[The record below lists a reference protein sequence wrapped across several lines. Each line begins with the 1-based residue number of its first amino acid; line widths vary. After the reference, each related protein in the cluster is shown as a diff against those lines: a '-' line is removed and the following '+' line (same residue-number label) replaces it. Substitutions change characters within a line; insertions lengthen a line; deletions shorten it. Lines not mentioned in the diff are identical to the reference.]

1 MSRKTAFCC
10 CLAALI
16 VLIAAQ
22 VLAQLLAGLF
32 AQLGVPTWVCNIL
45 AGFLYAL
52 LAFGLLKIIMEK
64 IFKLS
69 LPDLGMPKLT
79 LQGKWVAVAVLLPM
93 GVKAIYLFLIPGK
106 LVPSGMN
113 REEIL
118 QTLSACD
125 SERHPESLGN
135 KDGSCLSID
144 AVWPSP
150 YSGPGVFPGKLPAGG
165 SGGHYGGCHVL
176 LDCARERLRLEWGG
190 CARCVERGNNR
201 RRPRH
206 RGTGRRIFRHDLCA
220 EYQRVCHYRR
230 RIWGGILGDFP
241 GRVSAGGVDCTCLD
255 LAEER
260 TGVTDWV
267 TPVCTIFQ
275 CLPFNRGL
283 PHQCAHWFAMTPQI
297 GHAACAY

>member
-1 MSRKTAFCC
+1 MSRKNAFCC

-118 QTLSACD
+118 QTLSAGIFFMGMAAGFVEEMVFRGVILNATRRAWGTKMAVVFP
-125 SERHPESLGN
+125 SMLFGLVHILGQEFSLGN
-135 KDGSCLSID
+135 CLLVVLAGTMVGVMFSLIALESGSTWNGAVVH
-144 AVWPSP
+144 AVWNVVIIGGGLAIGERADE
-150 YSGPGVFPGKLPAGG
+150 YSVMTYVLSTKGFAITGGEFGVESSLISLAGYLLVALIALVWIWQKKEPA
-165 SGGHYGGCHVL
+165 
-176 LDCARERLRLEWGG
+176 
-190 CARCVERGNNR
+190 
-201 RRPRH
+201 
-206 RGTGRRIFRHDLCA
+206 
-220 EYQRVCHYRR
+220 
-230 RIWGGILGDFP
+230 
-241 GRVSAGGVDCTCLD
+241 
-255 LAEER
+255 
-260 TGVTDWV
+260 
-267 TPVCTIFQ
+267 
-275 CLPFNRGL
+275 
-283 PHQCAHWFAMTPQI
+283 
-297 GHAACAY
+297 

>member
-118 QTLSACD
+118 QTLSAGIFFMGMAAGFVEEMVFRGVILNATRRAWGTKMAVVFP
-125 SERHPESLGN
+125 SMLFGLVHILGQEFSLGN
-135 KDGSCLSID
+135 CLLVVLAGTMVGVMFSLIALESGSTWNGAVVH
-144 AVWPSP
+144 AVWNVVIIGGGLAIGERADE
-150 YSGPGVFPGKLPAGG
+150 YSVMTYVLSTKGFAITGGEFGVESSVISLAGYLLVALIALVWIWQKKEPA
-165 SGGHYGGCHVL
+165 
-176 LDCARERLRLEWGG
+176 
-190 CARCVERGNNR
+190 
-201 RRPRH
+201 
-206 RGTGRRIFRHDLCA
+206 
-220 EYQRVCHYRR
+220 
-230 RIWGGILGDFP
+230 
-241 GRVSAGGVDCTCLD
+241 
-255 LAEER
+255 
-260 TGVTDWV
+260 
-267 TPVCTIFQ
+267 
-275 CLPFNRGL
+275 
-283 PHQCAHWFAMTPQI
+283 
-297 GHAACAY
+297 

>member
-1 MSRKTAFCC
+1 MSRKIAFCC

-118 QTLSACD
+118 QTLSAGIFFMGMAAGFVEEMVFRGVILNATRRAWGTKMAVVFP
-125 SERHPESLGN
+125 SMLFGLVHILGQEFSLGN
-135 KDGSCLSID
+135 CLLVVLAGTMVGVMFSLIALESGSTWNGAVVH
-144 AVWPSP
+144 AVWNVVIIGGGLAIGERADE
-150 YSGPGVFPGKLPAGG
+150 YSVMTYVLSTKGFAITGGEFGVESSVISLAGYLLVALIALVWIWQKKEPA
-165 SGGHYGGCHVL
+165 
-176 LDCARERLRLEWGG
+176 
-190 CARCVERGNNR
+190 
-201 RRPRH
+201 
-206 RGTGRRIFRHDLCA
+206 
-220 EYQRVCHYRR
+220 
-230 RIWGGILGDFP
+230 
-241 GRVSAGGVDCTCLD
+241 
-255 LAEER
+255 
-260 TGVTDWV
+260 
-267 TPVCTIFQ
+267 
-275 CLPFNRGL
+275 
-283 PHQCAHWFAMTPQI
+283 
-297 GHAACAY
+297 

>member
-1 MSRKTAFCC
+1 MSRKTTFCC

-22 VLAQLLAGLF
+22 VLAQLLASLF

-118 QTLSACD
+118 QTLSAGIFFMGMAAGFVEEMVFRGVILNATRRAWGTKMAVVFP
-125 SERHPESLGN
+125 SMLFGLVHILGREFSLGN
-135 KDGSCLSID
+135 CLLVVLAGTMVGVMFSLIALESGSAWNG
-144 AVWPSP
+144 AV
-150 YSGPGVFPGKLPAGG
+150 V
-165 SGGHYGGCHVL
+165 
-176 LDCARERLRLEWGG
+176 
-190 CARCVERGNNR
+190 
-201 RRPRH
+201 
-206 RGTGRRIFRHDLCA
+206 
-220 EYQRVCHYRR
+220 
-230 RIWGGILGDFP
+230 
-241 GRVSAGGVDCTCLD
+241 
-255 LAEER
+255 
-260 TGVTDWV
+260 
-267 TPVCTIFQ
+267 
-275 CLPFNRGL
+275 
-283 PHQCAHWFAMTPQI
+283 
-297 GHAACAY
+297 HAAWNVVIIGGGLAIGERADEYSVMTYVLSTKGFAITGGEFGVESSVISLAGYLLVALIALVWIWQKKEPA

>member
-93 GVKAIYLFLIPGK
+93 GVKAFYLLLIPGK

-118 QTLSACD
+118 QTLSAGIFFTGMAAGFVEEMVFRGVILNATRRAWGTKMAVVFP
-125 SERHPESLGN
+125 SMLFGLVHILGWEFSLGN
-135 KDGSCLSID
+135 CLLVVLAGTMVGVMFSLIALESGSVWNGAVVHALWNVVIIGGGLAIGERADEYSVMTYVLSTKGFAITGGEFGVESSVISL
-144 AVWPSP
+144 AGYLLVALIALVWIWQ
-150 YSGPGVFPGKLPAGG
+150 KKEPA
-165 SGGHYGGCHVL
+165 
-176 LDCARERLRLEWGG
+176 
-190 CARCVERGNNR
+190 
-201 RRPRH
+201 
-206 RGTGRRIFRHDLCA
+206 
-220 EYQRVCHYRR
+220 
-230 RIWGGILGDFP
+230 
-241 GRVSAGGVDCTCLD
+241 
-255 LAEER
+255 
-260 TGVTDWV
+260 
-267 TPVCTIFQ
+267 
-275 CLPFNRGL
+275 
-283 PHQCAHWFAMTPQI
+283 
-297 GHAACAY
+297 

>member
-1 MSRKTAFCC
+1 MSRKTTFCC

-22 VLAQLLAGLF
+22 VLAQLLASLF

-118 QTLSACD
+118 QTLSAGIFFMGMAAGFVEEMVFRGVILNATRRAWGTKMAVVFP
-125 SERHPESLGN
+125 SMLFGLVHILGQEFSLGN
-135 KDGSCLSID
+135 CLLVVLAGTMVGVMFSLIALESGSAWNG
-144 AVWPSP
+144 AV
-150 YSGPGVFPGKLPAGG
+150 V
-165 SGGHYGGCHVL
+165 
-176 LDCARERLRLEWGG
+176 
-190 CARCVERGNNR
+190 
-201 RRPRH
+201 
-206 RGTGRRIFRHDLCA
+206 
-220 EYQRVCHYRR
+220 
-230 RIWGGILGDFP
+230 
-241 GRVSAGGVDCTCLD
+241 
-255 LAEER
+255 
-260 TGVTDWV
+260 
-267 TPVCTIFQ
+267 
-275 CLPFNRGL
+275 
-283 PHQCAHWFAMTPQI
+283 
-297 GHAACAY
+297 HAAWNVVIIGGGLAIGERADEYSVMTYVLSTKGFAITGGEFGVESSVISLAGYLLVALIALVWIWQKKEPA

>member
-1 MSRKTAFCC
+1 MSRKTTFCC

-22 VLAQLLAGLF
+22 VLAQLLACLF

-93 GVKAIYLFLIPGK
+93 GVKAFYLLLIPGK

-118 QTLSACD
+118 QTLSAGIFFTGMAAGFVEEMVFRGVILNATRRAWGTKMAVVFP
-125 SERHPESLGN
+125 SMLFGLVHILGWEFSLGN
-135 KDGSCLSID
+135 CLLVVLAGTMVGVMFSLIALESGSVWNGAVVHALWNVVIIGGGLAIGERADEYSVMTYVLSTKGFAITGGEFGVESSVISL
-144 AVWPSP
+144 AGYLLVALIALVWIWQ
-150 YSGPGVFPGKLPAGG
+150 KKEPA
-165 SGGHYGGCHVL
+165 
-176 LDCARERLRLEWGG
+176 
-190 CARCVERGNNR
+190 
-201 RRPRH
+201 
-206 RGTGRRIFRHDLCA
+206 
-220 EYQRVCHYRR
+220 
-230 RIWGGILGDFP
+230 
-241 GRVSAGGVDCTCLD
+241 
-255 LAEER
+255 
-260 TGVTDWV
+260 
-267 TPVCTIFQ
+267 
-275 CLPFNRGL
+275 
-283 PHQCAHWFAMTPQI
+283 
-297 GHAACAY
+297 

>member
-1 MSRKTAFCC
+1 MSRKTTFCC

-118 QTLSACD
+118 QTLSAGIFFMGMAAGFVEEMVFRGVILNATRRAWGTKMAVVFP
-125 SERHPESLGN
+125 SMLFGLVHILGREFSLGN
-135 KDGSCLSID
+135 CLLVVLAGTMVGVMFSLIALESGSAWNGVVVH
-144 AVWPSP
+144 AVWNVVIIGGGLAIGERADE
-150 YSGPGVFPGKLPAGG
+150 YSVMTYVLSTKGFAITGGEFGVESSVISLAGYLLVALIALVWIWQKKEPA
-165 SGGHYGGCHVL
+165 
-176 LDCARERLRLEWGG
+176 
-190 CARCVERGNNR
+190 
-201 RRPRH
+201 
-206 RGTGRRIFRHDLCA
+206 
-220 EYQRVCHYRR
+220 
-230 RIWGGILGDFP
+230 
-241 GRVSAGGVDCTCLD
+241 
-255 LAEER
+255 
-260 TGVTDWV
+260 
-267 TPVCTIFQ
+267 
-275 CLPFNRGL
+275 
-283 PHQCAHWFAMTPQI
+283 
-297 GHAACAY
+297 

>member
-1 MSRKTAFCC
+1 MSRKTTFCC

-69 LPDLGMPKLT
+69 LPDLGMPKMT

-118 QTLSACD
+118 QTLSAGIFFMGMAAGFVEEMVFRGVILNATRRAWGTKMAVVFP
-125 SERHPESLGN
+125 SMLFGLVHILGWEFSLGN
-135 KDGSCLSID
+135 CLLVVLAGTMVGVMFSLIALESGSVWNGAVVHALWNVVIIGGGLAIGERADEYSVMTYVLSTKGFAITGGEFGVESSVISL
-144 AVWPSP
+144 AGYLLVALIALVWIWQ
-150 YSGPGVFPGKLPAGG
+150 KKEPA
-165 SGGHYGGCHVL
+165 
-176 LDCARERLRLEWGG
+176 
-190 CARCVERGNNR
+190 
-201 RRPRH
+201 
-206 RGTGRRIFRHDLCA
+206 
-220 EYQRVCHYRR
+220 
-230 RIWGGILGDFP
+230 
-241 GRVSAGGVDCTCLD
+241 
-255 LAEER
+255 
-260 TGVTDWV
+260 
-267 TPVCTIFQ
+267 
-275 CLPFNRGL
+275 
-283 PHQCAHWFAMTPQI
+283 
-297 GHAACAY
+297 

>member
-52 LAFGLLKIIMEK
+52 LAFDLLKIIMEK

-93 GVKAIYLFLIPGK
+93 GVKAFYLLLIPGK

-118 QTLSACD
+118 QTLSAGIFFTGMAAGFVEEMVFRGVILNATRRAWGTKMAVVFP
-125 SERHPESLGN
+125 SMLFGLVHILGWEFSLGN
-135 KDGSCLSID
+135 CLLVVLAGTMVGVMFSLIALESGSVWNGAVVHALWNVVIIGGGLAIGERADEYSVMTYVLSTKGFAITGGEFGVESSVISL
-144 AVWPSP
+144 AGYLLVALIALVWIWQ
-150 YSGPGVFPGKLPAGG
+150 KKEPA
-165 SGGHYGGCHVL
+165 
-176 LDCARERLRLEWGG
+176 
-190 CARCVERGNNR
+190 
-201 RRPRH
+201 
-206 RGTGRRIFRHDLCA
+206 
-220 EYQRVCHYRR
+220 
-230 RIWGGILGDFP
+230 
-241 GRVSAGGVDCTCLD
+241 
-255 LAEER
+255 
-260 TGVTDWV
+260 
-267 TPVCTIFQ
+267 
-275 CLPFNRGL
+275 
-283 PHQCAHWFAMTPQI
+283 
-297 GHAACAY
+297 

>member
-1 MSRKTAFCC
+1 MSRKIAFCC

-118 QTLSACD
+118 QTLSAGIFFMGMAAGFVEEMVFRGVILNATRRAWGTKMAVVFP
-125 SERHPESLGN
+125 SMLFGLVHILGWEFSLGN
-135 KDGSCLSID
+135 CLLVVLAGTMVGVMFSLIALESGSVWNGAVVHALWNVVIIGGGLAIGERADEYSVMTYVLSTKGFAITGGEFGVESSVISL
-144 AVWPSP
+144 AGYLLVALIALVWIWQ
-150 YSGPGVFPGKLPAGG
+150 KKEPA
-165 SGGHYGGCHVL
+165 
-176 LDCARERLRLEWGG
+176 
-190 CARCVERGNNR
+190 
-201 RRPRH
+201 
-206 RGTGRRIFRHDLCA
+206 
-220 EYQRVCHYRR
+220 
-230 RIWGGILGDFP
+230 
-241 GRVSAGGVDCTCLD
+241 
-255 LAEER
+255 
-260 TGVTDWV
+260 
-267 TPVCTIFQ
+267 
-275 CLPFNRGL
+275 
-283 PHQCAHWFAMTPQI
+283 
-297 GHAACAY
+297 

>member
-1 MSRKTAFCC
+1 MSRKTTFCC

-69 LPDLGMPKLT
+69 LPDLGMPKMT

-118 QTLSACD
+118 QTLSAGIFFMGMAAGFVEEMVFRGVILNATRRAWGTKMAVVFP
-125 SERHPESLGN
+125 SMLFGLVHILGREFSLGN
-135 KDGSCLSID
+135 CLLVVLAGTMVGVMFSLIALESGSVWNGAVVHALWNVVIIGGGLAIGERADEYSVMTYVLSTKGFAITGGEFGVESSVISL
-144 AVWPSP
+144 AGYLLVALIALVWIWQ
-150 YSGPGVFPGKLPAGG
+150 KKEPA
-165 SGGHYGGCHVL
+165 
-176 LDCARERLRLEWGG
+176 
-190 CARCVERGNNR
+190 
-201 RRPRH
+201 
-206 RGTGRRIFRHDLCA
+206 
-220 EYQRVCHYRR
+220 
-230 RIWGGILGDFP
+230 
-241 GRVSAGGVDCTCLD
+241 
-255 LAEER
+255 
-260 TGVTDWV
+260 
-267 TPVCTIFQ
+267 
-275 CLPFNRGL
+275 
-283 PHQCAHWFAMTPQI
+283 
-297 GHAACAY
+297 

>member
-22 VLAQLLAGLF
+22 VLAQLLASLF

-52 LAFGLLKIIMEK
+52 LAFGLLKIVMEK

-118 QTLSACD
+118 QTLSAGIFFMGMAAGFVEEMVFRGVILNATRRAWGTKMAVGFP
-125 SERHPESLGN
+125 SMLFGLVHILGQEFSLGN
-135 KDGSCLSID
+135 CLLVVLAGTMVGVMFSLIALESGSTWNGAVVH
-144 AVWPSP
+144 AVWNVVIIGGGLAIGERADE
-150 YSGPGVFPGKLPAGG
+150 YSVMTYVLSTKGFAITGGEFGVESSVISLAGYLLVALIALVWIWQKKEPA
-165 SGGHYGGCHVL
+165 
-176 LDCARERLRLEWGG
+176 
-190 CARCVERGNNR
+190 
-201 RRPRH
+201 
-206 RGTGRRIFRHDLCA
+206 
-220 EYQRVCHYRR
+220 
-230 RIWGGILGDFP
+230 
-241 GRVSAGGVDCTCLD
+241 
-255 LAEER
+255 
-260 TGVTDWV
+260 
-267 TPVCTIFQ
+267 
-275 CLPFNRGL
+275 
-283 PHQCAHWFAMTPQI
+283 
-297 GHAACAY
+297 

>member
-1 MSRKTAFCC
+1 MSRKTTFCC

-22 VLAQLLAGLF
+22 VLAQLLASLF

-118 QTLSACD
+118 QTLSAGIFFMGMAAGFVEEMVFRGVILNATRRAWGTKMAVVFP
-125 SERHPESLGN
+125 SMLFGLVHILGREFSLGN
-135 KDGSCLSID
+135 CLLVVLAGTMVGVMFSLIALESGSAWNG
-144 AVWPSP
+144 AV
-150 YSGPGVFPGKLPAGG
+150 V
-165 SGGHYGGCHVL
+165 
-176 LDCARERLRLEWGG
+176 
-190 CARCVERGNNR
+190 
-201 RRPRH
+201 
-206 RGTGRRIFRHDLCA
+206 
-220 EYQRVCHYRR
+220 
-230 RIWGGILGDFP
+230 
-241 GRVSAGGVDCTCLD
+241 
-255 LAEER
+255 
-260 TGVTDWV
+260 
-267 TPVCTIFQ
+267 
-275 CLPFNRGL
+275 
-283 PHQCAHWFAMTPQI
+283 
-297 GHAACAY
+297 HAAWNVVIIGGGLAIGERADEYSVMTYVLSTKGFAITGGEFGVESSLISLAGYLLVALIALVWIWQKKEPA

>member
-118 QTLSACD
+118 QTLSAGIFFMGMAAGFVEEMVFRGVILNATRRAWGTKMAVVFP
-125 SERHPESLGN
+125 SMLFGLVHILGREFSLGN
-135 KDGSCLSID
+135 CLLVVLAGTMVGVMFSLIALESGSTWNGAVVH
-144 AVWPSP
+144 AVWNVVIIGGGLAIGERADE
-150 YSGPGVFPGKLPAGG
+150 YSVMTYVLSTKGFAITGGEFGVESSVISLAGYLLVALIALVWIWQKKEPA
-165 SGGHYGGCHVL
+165 
-176 LDCARERLRLEWGG
+176 
-190 CARCVERGNNR
+190 
-201 RRPRH
+201 
-206 RGTGRRIFRHDLCA
+206 
-220 EYQRVCHYRR
+220 
-230 RIWGGILGDFP
+230 
-241 GRVSAGGVDCTCLD
+241 
-255 LAEER
+255 
-260 TGVTDWV
+260 
-267 TPVCTIFQ
+267 
-275 CLPFNRGL
+275 
-283 PHQCAHWFAMTPQI
+283 
-297 GHAACAY
+297 

>member
-16 VLIAAQ
+16 MLIAAQ

-118 QTLSACD
+118 QTLSAGIFFMGMAAGFVEEMVFRGVILNATRRAWGTKMAVVFP
-125 SERHPESLGN
+125 SMLFGLVHILGREFSLGN
-135 KDGSCLSID
+135 CLLVVLAGTMVGVMFSLIALESGSTWNGAVVH
-144 AVWPSP
+144 AVWNVVIIGGGLAIGERADE
-150 YSGPGVFPGKLPAGG
+150 YSVMTYVLSTKGFAITGGEFGVESSVISLAGYLLVALIALVWIWQKKEPA
-165 SGGHYGGCHVL
+165 
-176 LDCARERLRLEWGG
+176 
-190 CARCVERGNNR
+190 
-201 RRPRH
+201 
-206 RGTGRRIFRHDLCA
+206 
-220 EYQRVCHYRR
+220 
-230 RIWGGILGDFP
+230 
-241 GRVSAGGVDCTCLD
+241 
-255 LAEER
+255 
-260 TGVTDWV
+260 
-267 TPVCTIFQ
+267 
-275 CLPFNRGL
+275 
-283 PHQCAHWFAMTPQI
+283 
-297 GHAACAY
+297 

>member
-1 MSRKTAFCC
+1 MSRKTTFCC

-118 QTLSACD
+118 QTLSAGIFFMGMAAGFVEEMVFRGVILNATRRAWGTKMAVVFP
-125 SERHPESLGN
+125 SMLFGLVHILGREFSLGN
-135 KDGSCLSID
+135 CLLVVLAGTMVGVMFSLIALESGSAWNGVVVH
-144 AVWPSP
+144 AVWNMVIIGGGLAIGERADE
-150 YSGPGVFPGKLPAGG
+150 YSVMTYVLSTKGFAITGGEFGVESSVISLAGYLLVALIALVWIWQKKEPA
-165 SGGHYGGCHVL
+165 
-176 LDCARERLRLEWGG
+176 
-190 CARCVERGNNR
+190 
-201 RRPRH
+201 
-206 RGTGRRIFRHDLCA
+206 
-220 EYQRVCHYRR
+220 
-230 RIWGGILGDFP
+230 
-241 GRVSAGGVDCTCLD
+241 
-255 LAEER
+255 
-260 TGVTDWV
+260 
-267 TPVCTIFQ
+267 
-275 CLPFNRGL
+275 
-283 PHQCAHWFAMTPQI
+283 
-297 GHAACAY
+297 

>member
-1 MSRKTAFCC
+1 MSRKIAFCC

-69 LPDLGMPKLT
+69 LPDLGMPKMT

-118 QTLSACD
+118 QTLSAGIFFMGMAAGFVEEMVFRGVILNATRRAWGTKMAVVFP
-125 SERHPESLGN
+125 STLFGLVHILGREFSLGN
-135 KDGSCLSID
+135 CLLVVLAGTMVGVMFSLIALESGSVWNGAVVHTLWNVVIIGGGLAIGERADEYSVMTYVLSTKGFAITGGEFGVESSVISL
-144 AVWPSP
+144 AGYLLVALIALVWIWQ
-150 YSGPGVFPGKLPAGG
+150 KKEPA
-165 SGGHYGGCHVL
+165 
-176 LDCARERLRLEWGG
+176 
-190 CARCVERGNNR
+190 
-201 RRPRH
+201 
-206 RGTGRRIFRHDLCA
+206 
-220 EYQRVCHYRR
+220 
-230 RIWGGILGDFP
+230 
-241 GRVSAGGVDCTCLD
+241 
-255 LAEER
+255 
-260 TGVTDWV
+260 
-267 TPVCTIFQ
+267 
-275 CLPFNRGL
+275 
-283 PHQCAHWFAMTPQI
+283 
-297 GHAACAY
+297 

>member
-1 MSRKTAFCC
+1 MSRKTTFCC

-93 GVKAIYLFLIPGK
+93 GVKAFYLLLIPGK

-118 QTLSACD
+118 QTLSAGIFFMGMAAGFVEEMVFRGVILNATRRAWGTKMAVVFP
-125 SERHPESLGN
+125 SMLFGLVHILGWEFSLGN
-135 KDGSCLSID
+135 CLLVVLAGTMVGVMFSLIALESGSVWNGAVVH
-144 AVWPSP
+144 AVWNVVIIGGGLAIGERADE
-150 YSGPGVFPGKLPAGG
+150 YSVMTYVLSTKGFAITGGEFGVESSVISLAGYLLVALIALVWIWQKKEPA
-165 SGGHYGGCHVL
+165 
-176 LDCARERLRLEWGG
+176 
-190 CARCVERGNNR
+190 
-201 RRPRH
+201 
-206 RGTGRRIFRHDLCA
+206 
-220 EYQRVCHYRR
+220 
-230 RIWGGILGDFP
+230 
-241 GRVSAGGVDCTCLD
+241 
-255 LAEER
+255 
-260 TGVTDWV
+260 
-267 TPVCTIFQ
+267 
-275 CLPFNRGL
+275 
-283 PHQCAHWFAMTPQI
+283 
-297 GHAACAY
+297 

>member
-1 MSRKTAFCC
+1 MSRKTTFCC

-118 QTLSACD
+118 QTLSAGIFFMGMAAGFVEEMVFRGVILNATRRAWGTKMAVAFP
-125 SERHPESLGN
+125 SMLFGLVHILGREFSLGN
-135 KDGSCLSID
+135 CLLVVLAGTMVGVMFSLIALESGSAWNGVVVH
-144 AVWPSP
+144 AVWNVVIIGGGLAIGERADE
-150 YSGPGVFPGKLPAGG
+150 YSVMTYVLSTKGFAITGGEFGVESSVISLAGYLLVALIALVWIWQKKEPA
-165 SGGHYGGCHVL
+165 
-176 LDCARERLRLEWGG
+176 
-190 CARCVERGNNR
+190 
-201 RRPRH
+201 
-206 RGTGRRIFRHDLCA
+206 
-220 EYQRVCHYRR
+220 
-230 RIWGGILGDFP
+230 
-241 GRVSAGGVDCTCLD
+241 
-255 LAEER
+255 
-260 TGVTDWV
+260 
-267 TPVCTIFQ
+267 
-275 CLPFNRGL
+275 
-283 PHQCAHWFAMTPQI
+283 
-297 GHAACAY
+297 

>member
-1 MSRKTAFCC
+1 MSRKTVFCC

-69 LPDLGMPKLT
+69 LPDLGMPKMT

-118 QTLSACD
+118 QTLSAGIFFMGMAAGFVEEMVFRGVILNATRRAWGTKMAVVFPSMLFGLVHILGREFSLRNCLLVVLAGTMVGVMF
-125 SERHPESLGN
+125 SLIALES
-135 KDGSCLSID
+135 GSVWNGAVVH
-144 AVWPSP
+144 AVWNVVIIGGGLAIGERADE
-150 YSGPGVFPGKLPAGG
+150 YSVMTYVLSTKGFAITGGEFGVESSVISLAGYLLVALIALVWIWQKKEPA
-165 SGGHYGGCHVL
+165 
-176 LDCARERLRLEWGG
+176 
-190 CARCVERGNNR
+190 
-201 RRPRH
+201 
-206 RGTGRRIFRHDLCA
+206 
-220 EYQRVCHYRR
+220 
-230 RIWGGILGDFP
+230 
-241 GRVSAGGVDCTCLD
+241 
-255 LAEER
+255 
-260 TGVTDWV
+260 
-267 TPVCTIFQ
+267 
-275 CLPFNRGL
+275 
-283 PHQCAHWFAMTPQI
+283 
-297 GHAACAY
+297 

>member
-22 VLAQLLAGLF
+22 VLAQLLACLF

-52 LAFGLLKIIMEK
+52 LAFDLLKIIMEK

-69 LPDLGMPKLT
+69 LPDLGMPKMT

-118 QTLSACD
+118 QTLSAGIFFTGMAAGFVEEMVFRGVILNATRRAWGTKMAVVFP
-125 SERHPESLGN
+125 SMLFGLVHILGWEFSLGN
-135 KDGSCLSID
+135 CLLVVLAGTMVGVMFSLIALESGSVWNGAVVHALWNVVIIGGGLAIGERADEYSVMTYVLSTKGFAITGGEFGVESSVISL
-144 AVWPSP
+144 AGYLLVALIALVWIWQ
-150 YSGPGVFPGKLPAGG
+150 KKEPA
-165 SGGHYGGCHVL
+165 
-176 LDCARERLRLEWGG
+176 
-190 CARCVERGNNR
+190 
-201 RRPRH
+201 
-206 RGTGRRIFRHDLCA
+206 
-220 EYQRVCHYRR
+220 
-230 RIWGGILGDFP
+230 
-241 GRVSAGGVDCTCLD
+241 
-255 LAEER
+255 
-260 TGVTDWV
+260 
-267 TPVCTIFQ
+267 
-275 CLPFNRGL
+275 
-283 PHQCAHWFAMTPQI
+283 
-297 GHAACAY
+297 

>member
-1 MSRKTAFCC
+1 MSRKTTFCC

-22 VLAQLLAGLF
+22 VLAQLLAGLV

-118 QTLSACD
+118 QTLSAGIFFMGMAAGFVEEMVFRGVILNATRRAWGTKMAVVFP
-125 SERHPESLGN
+125 SMLFGLVHILGWEFSLGN
-135 KDGSCLSID
+135 CLLVVLAGTMVGVMFSLIALESGSVWNGAVVHALWNVVIIGGGLAIGERADEYSVMTYVLSTKGFAITGGEFGVESSVISL
-144 AVWPSP
+144 AGYLLVALIALVWIWQ
-150 YSGPGVFPGKLPAGG
+150 KKEPA
-165 SGGHYGGCHVL
+165 
-176 LDCARERLRLEWGG
+176 
-190 CARCVERGNNR
+190 
-201 RRPRH
+201 
-206 RGTGRRIFRHDLCA
+206 
-220 EYQRVCHYRR
+220 
-230 RIWGGILGDFP
+230 
-241 GRVSAGGVDCTCLD
+241 
-255 LAEER
+255 
-260 TGVTDWV
+260 
-267 TPVCTIFQ
+267 
-275 CLPFNRGL
+275 
-283 PHQCAHWFAMTPQI
+283 
-297 GHAACAY
+297 

>member
-1 MSRKTAFCC
+1 MSRKTTFCC

-118 QTLSACD
+118 QTLSAGIFFMGMAAGFVEEMVFRGVILNATRRAWGTKMAVVFP
-125 SERHPESLGN
+125 SMLFGLVHILGREFSLGN
-135 KDGSCLSID
+135 CLLVVLAGTMVGVMFSLIALESGSTWNGAVVH
-144 AVWPSP
+144 AVWNVVIIGGGLAIGERADE
-150 YSGPGVFPGKLPAGG
+150 YSVMTYVLSTKGFAITGGEFGVESSVISLAGYLLVALIALVWIWQKKEPA
-165 SGGHYGGCHVL
+165 
-176 LDCARERLRLEWGG
+176 
-190 CARCVERGNNR
+190 
-201 RRPRH
+201 
-206 RGTGRRIFRHDLCA
+206 
-220 EYQRVCHYRR
+220 
-230 RIWGGILGDFP
+230 
-241 GRVSAGGVDCTCLD
+241 
-255 LAEER
+255 
-260 TGVTDWV
+260 
-267 TPVCTIFQ
+267 
-275 CLPFNRGL
+275 
-283 PHQCAHWFAMTPQI
+283 
-297 GHAACAY
+297 

>member
-1 MSRKTAFCC
+1 MSRKTTFCC

-118 QTLSACD
+118 QTLSAGIFFRGMAAGFVEEMVFRGVILNATRRAWGTKMAVVFP
-125 SERHPESLGN
+125 SMLFGLVHILGREFSLGN
-135 KDGSCLSID
+135 CLLVVLAGTMVGVMFSLIALESGSAWNGAVVH
-144 AVWPSP
+144 AVWNVVIIGGGLAIGERADE
-150 YSGPGVFPGKLPAGG
+150 YSVMTYVLSTKGFAITGGEFGVESSVISLAGYLLVALIALVWIWQKKEPA
-165 SGGHYGGCHVL
+165 
-176 LDCARERLRLEWGG
+176 
-190 CARCVERGNNR
+190 
-201 RRPRH
+201 
-206 RGTGRRIFRHDLCA
+206 
-220 EYQRVCHYRR
+220 
-230 RIWGGILGDFP
+230 
-241 GRVSAGGVDCTCLD
+241 
-255 LAEER
+255 
-260 TGVTDWV
+260 
-267 TPVCTIFQ
+267 
-275 CLPFNRGL
+275 
-283 PHQCAHWFAMTPQI
+283 
-297 GHAACAY
+297 

>member
-22 VLAQLLAGLF
+22 VLAQLLACLF

-93 GVKAIYLFLIPGK
+93 GVKAFYLLLIPGK

-118 QTLSACD
+118 QTLSAGIFFTGMAAGFVEEMVFRGVILNATRRAWGTKMAVVFP
-125 SERHPESLGN
+125 SMLFGLVHILGWEFSLGN
-135 KDGSCLSID
+135 CLLVVLAGTMVGVMFSLIALESGSVWNGAVVHALWNVVIIGGGLAIGERADEYSVMTYVLSTKGFAITGGEFGVESSVISL
-144 AVWPSP
+144 AGYLLVALIALVWIWQ
-150 YSGPGVFPGKLPAGG
+150 KKEPA
-165 SGGHYGGCHVL
+165 
-176 LDCARERLRLEWGG
+176 
-190 CARCVERGNNR
+190 
-201 RRPRH
+201 
-206 RGTGRRIFRHDLCA
+206 
-220 EYQRVCHYRR
+220 
-230 RIWGGILGDFP
+230 
-241 GRVSAGGVDCTCLD
+241 
-255 LAEER
+255 
-260 TGVTDWV
+260 
-267 TPVCTIFQ
+267 
-275 CLPFNRGL
+275 
-283 PHQCAHWFAMTPQI
+283 
-297 GHAACAY
+297 